1 MLSLKNVS
9 KMPSLKRK
17 AVFEHARKSNRKNK
31 NIILSISDISKS
43 FGGVKA
49 VDRCMFEVKENT
61 ITSLIGP
68 NGAGKTTV
76 FNIVSGLTNADYGTI
91 RLLNKNITNL
101 PAYKIAQAGISRTF
115 QLTKVFR
122 NLSIKDNML
131 IAKNT
136 NETEMKKVLESVYLT
151 KPLGTIASE
160 LSYGQ
165 QRLLEIA
172 RALLKPHSLLMLD
185 EPTAGANP
193 KIRQEL
199 KQILRKLKK
208 DGRTILIIE
217 HDMEFVM
224 DISDEVIV
232 LNEGKVLRAGKPKQI
247 MNDQKVLEAY
257 LGK

>member
-1 MLSLKNVS
+1 MLSLKNV
-9 KMPSLKRK
+9 
-17 AVFEHARKSNRKNK
+17 
-31 NIILSISDISKS
+31 SKS

-49 VDRCMFEVKENT
+49 VERCTFDIEEGT

-76 FNIVSGLTNADYGTI
+76 FNIISGLTSPDAGTI
-91 RLLNKNITNL
+91 KLLNKNVTNM

-122 NLSIKDNML
+122 NMSIKDNLL

-136 NETEMKKVLESVYLT
+136 NEEEMKKILESIYLR
-151 KPLGTIASE
+151 KPIETIASE

-172 RALLKPHSLLMLD
+172 RALLMPHSLLMLD
-185 EPTAGANP
+185 EPTAGVNP

-199 KQILRKLKK
+199 KSILKNLKK
-208 DGRTILIIE
+208 EGKTILLIE

-224 DISDEVIV
+224 DISDTVIM
-232 LNEGKVLRAGKPKQI
+232 LNEGKVLKIGKPK
-247 MNDQKVLEAY
+247 DVAKDKKVLEAY

>member
-1 MLSLKNVS
+1 MMLSLKNV
-9 KMPSLKRK
+9 
-17 AVFEHARKSNRKNK
+17 
-31 NIILSISDISKS
+31 SKS

-49 VDRCMFEVKENT
+49 VNRCTFEVREET

-76 FNIVSGLTNADYGTI
+76 FNIISGLTRPDAGTI
-91 RLLNKNITNL
+91 KLLNKNITKL
-101 PAYKIAQAGISRTF
+101 QAYKIAQAGISRTF

-122 NLSIKDNML
+122 NMSIKDNLL

-136 NETEMKKVLESVYLT
+136 DEEEMKKTLESVYLY
-151 KPLGTIASE
+151 KPPDAITSE

-172 RALLKPHSLLMLD
+172 RALLMPHSLLMLD
-185 EPTAGANP
+185 EPTAGVNP

-199 KQILRKLKK
+199 KSILGGLRKKGK
-208 DGRTILIIE
+208 TILLIE

-224 DISDEVIV
+224 DISDSVIV
-232 LNEGKVLRAGKPKQI
+232 LNEGKVLKIGNPKEI
-247 MNDQKVLEAY
+247 VKDKKVLEAY

>member
-1 MLSLKNVS
+1 MYKANKMLSLKN
-9 KMPSLKRK
+9 
-17 AVFEHARKSNRKNK
+17 
-31 NIILSISDISKS
+31 ISKS

-49 VDRCMFEVKENT
+49 VDKCTFEVEENT

-76 FNIVSGLTNADYGTI
+76 FNIISGLTRADSGTI
-91 RLLNKNITNL
+91 KLLGKDITNL

-122 NLSIKDNML
+122 NMSVKDNLL
-131 IAKNT
+131 IAKKT
-136 NETEMKKVLESVYLT
+136 NEGEMKKVLESVYLH
-151 KPLGTIASE
+151 KPLGTTASE

-172 RALLKPHSLLMLD
+172 RALLKQHSLLMLD
-185 EPTAGANP
+185 EPTAGVNP
-193 KIRQEL
+193 MIRQEL
-199 KQILRKLKK
+199 KTILRNLRKGGK
-208 DGRTILIIE
+208 TILLIE

-224 DISDEVIV
+224 GISDVVIV
-232 LNEGKVLRAGKPKQI
+232 LNEGKVLKIGKP
-247 MNDQKVLEAY
+247 NDIVKDKRVLEAY

>member
-1 MLSLKNVS
+1 MYKANKMLSLKN
-9 KMPSLKRK
+9 
-17 AVFEHARKSNRKNK
+17 
-31 NIILSISDISKS
+31 ISKS

-49 VDRCMFEVKENT
+49 VDKCTFEVEENT

-76 FNIVSGLTNADYGTI
+76 FNIISGLTRADSGTI
-91 RLLNKNITNL
+91 KLLGKDITNM
-101 PAYKIAQAGISRTF
+101 PAYRIAQAGVSRTF

-122 NLSIKDNML
+122 NMSVKDNLL
-131 IAKNT
+131 IAKKT
-136 NETEMKKVLESVYLT
+136 NEEEMKKALESVYLH

-172 RALLKPHSLLMLD
+172 RALLKQHSLLMLD
-185 EPTAGANP
+185 EPTAGVNP
-193 KIRQEL
+193 IIRQEL
-199 KQILRKLKK
+199 KTILRNLRKGGK
-208 DGRTILIIE
+208 TILLIE

-224 DISDEVIV
+224 GISDTVIV
-232 LNEGKVLRAGKPKQI
+232 LNEGKVLKIGKP
-247 MNDQKVLEAY
+247 NDIVKDKRVLEAY